1 MRTTSLSLPGAG
13 SRGYVRFLYSI
24 WALVYDWTVAW
35 DGAYRG
41 NARSMIEAV
50 VSEGDRV
57 LDVGVGTG
65 LLAEYG
71 APLAGEYAGVDY
83 SGGMLSKAASKIASL
98 KLGNVRLQ
106 WADARNL
113 PFGDGGFD
121 AVVSSFV
128 LPHFAREEKVEIL
141 REMARVLRGGGRL
154 GLFLAQGEI
163 APLFSTREQLE
174 EFLEAAGFAQ
184 VRIEDRDDVYRVVTA
199 VKPA

>member
-71 APLAGEYAGVDY
+71 APLAGEYRSPCARPPTGHCVGRRAGWPAP
-83 SGGMLSKAASKIASL
+83 S
-98 KLGNVRLQ
+98 
-106 WADARNL
+106 
-113 PFGDGGFD
+113 
-121 AVVSSFV
+121 
-128 LPHFAREEKVEIL
+128 
-141 REMARVLRGGGRL
+141 RGGR
-154 GLFLAQGEI
+154 A
-163 APLFSTREQLE
+163 
-174 EFLEAAGFAQ
+174 
-184 VRIEDRDDVYRVVTA
+184 
-199 VKPA
+199 

>member
-1 MRTTSLSLPGAG
+1 
-13 SRGYVRFLYSI
+13 
-24 WALVYDWTVAW
+24 
-35 DGAYRG
+35 
-41 NARSMIEAV
+41 
-50 VSEGDRV
+50 
-57 LDVGVGTG
+57 
-65 LLAEYG
+65 
-71 APLAGEYAGVDY
+71 
-83 SGGMLSKAASKIASL
+83 MLSKAASKIASL